1 MKRKLTSIL
10 LMSALLVGG
19 ASTFV
24 SCKDY
29 DGDQAAVQNAN
40 LAKLQEI
47 VKANKDA
54 LDEAIAGKQDQLPQ
68 DVLTNLNQLGT
79 AIANAQTAAD
89 WVNTYGELSV
99 LKDQLTAISAVLG
112 YQDLLS
118 KLDAATKDW
127 EWPENLSELVQR
139 SELLNY
145 VTQEEFQQEIAKCV
159 TMEQLQPYL
168 EMLNGFQT
176 KEALEADVKKIMNEW
191 TNTLAE
197 KFTSY
202 EDFVQ
207 QMSTVPAELE
217 SLNDEIDAIN
227 LALSGLEAKLNI
239 VNNKVAK
246 LITGINVDM
255 VTNPFWGTLNTPF
268 GIKSTV
274 LVGYVG
280 GEINSE
286 KAAIFGDEEGGV
298 AQSANG
304 GAIYLTINPNDI
316 DFTNGNLALVGRD
329 GKEAIGYTLE
339 SLVKDD
345 TKVTTATKAAAVNGY
360 KAVFGLT
367 DGKAAMVNV
376 DKAALK
382 EVASN
387 VLGKI
392 KGQEALDI
400 TSAVQTIYS
409 TFANAVNQY
418 YALQAA
424 WEETQLDGTKKTRA
438 VVSDY
443 NIAAVTVKPLG
454 YSSLDAVAGKVPSVP
469 QIPELTAV
477 LGGVVTNVK
486 APTVGEIN
494 GIGELS
500 FSISD
505 FSEAYH
511 YWENWNTNNWGSVTS
526 LNETVKCWTE
536 SDGTKYVEIKT
547 NVNPSSEDW
556 NYVDI
561 DGDGNKDYYFYD
573 KTTINRIIRLQVKN
587 YDVSRYVENGVT
599 KGAIYTITLG
609 SDGINDLQS
618 QLDGAIAGVTD
629 QVNSMIDKANELA
642 GKFDT
647 KVTSRL
653 NRIIKKF
660 NSLVD
665 NSGQY
670 LKPILLAAGKDNNV
684 VRVSE
689 VPGFYTKFQ
698 GEGAVTLVPTSY
710 TAELLA
716 PAYKKMIKV
725 DGEDVTAS
733 HDGSQKTIV
742 TELTAGKHIIT
753 VSTMDYYGEIITKN
767 YYVEIVK

>member
-1 MKRKLTSIL
+1 
-10 LMSALLVGG
+10 MSALLVGG

-54 LDEAIAGKQDQLPQ
+54 LDEAIDGKQDQLPQ

-112 YQDLLS
+112 YQDLLA
-118 KLDAATKDW
+118 KLEQATKDW

-316 DFTNGNLALVGRD
+316 DFANGNLALVGRD

-454 YSSLDAVAGKVPSVP
+454 YESLNAVGSKLENYNIP
-469 QIPELTAV
+469 QIPLLQDV
-477 LGGVVTNVK
+477 LG
-486 APTVGEIN
+486 AY
-494 GIGELS
+494 
-500 FSISD
+500 ISD
-505 FSEAYH
+505 VKFDPI
-511 YWENWNTNNWGSVTS
+511 NTDKLAKVT
-526 LNETVKCWTE
+526 
-536 SDGTKYVEIKT
+536 VEIPDINKVKIELVDENTGAGSATWDDAT
-547 NVNPSSEDW
+547 NTGTIKINFDNLKVTE
-556 NYVDI
+556 
-561 DGDGNKDYYFYD
+561 GG
-573 KTTINRIIRLQVKN
+573 KTTIDVKLDELVNVVNQLNGELQ
-587 YDVSRYVENGVT
+587 DVNKLIDKV
-599 KGAIYTITLG
+599 
-609 SDGINDLQS
+609 NDLAGRA
-618 QLDGAIAGVTD
+618 DNYIA
-629 QVNSMIDKANELA
+629 KANKVLSYA
-642 GKFDT
+642 NKFIHN
-647 KVTSRL
+647 L
-653 NRIIKKF
+653 P
-660 NSLVD
+660 
-665 NSGQY
+665 QY
-670 LKPILLAAGKDNNV
+670 LQPVMVAVGSNDA
-684 VRVSE
+684 VRLSE
-689 VPGFYTKFQ
+689 VDGVYTQFS
-698 GEGAVTLVPTSY
+698 GAGSVILVPTSY

-716 PAYKKMIKV
+716 PAYKKSIKIDNGAELV
-725 DGEDVTAS
+725 ENCDGTV
-733 HDGSQKTIV
+733 KTLSA
-742 TELTAGKHIIT
+742 ELTKGKHTIT
-753 VSTMDYYGEIITKN
+753 YRVMDYYGTIITKN
-767 YYVEIVK
+767 YYVEVK

>member
-54 LDEAIAGKQDQLPQ
+54 LDEAIDGKQDQLPQ

-112 YQDLLS
+112 YQDLLA
-118 KLDAATKDW
+118 KLEQATKDW

-316 DFTNGNLALVGRD
+316 DFANGNLALVGRD

-443 NIAAVTVKPLG
+443 DIAAVTVKPLG
-454 YSSLDAVAGKVPSVP
+454 YESLNAVGSKLENYNIP
-469 QIPELTAV
+469 QIPLLQDV
-477 LGGVVTNVK
+477 LG
-486 APTVGEIN
+486 AY
-494 GIGELS
+494 
-500 FSISD
+500 ISD
-505 FSEAYH
+505 VKFDPI
-511 YWENWNTNNWGSVTS
+511 NTDKLAKVT
-526 LNETVKCWTE
+526 
-536 SDGTKYVEIKT
+536 VEIPDINKVKIELVDENTGAGSATWDSAT
-547 NVNPSSEDW
+547 NTGTIKINFDNLKVTE
-556 NYVDI
+556 
-561 DGDGNKDYYFYD
+561 GG
-573 KTTINRIIRLQVKN
+573 KTTIDVKLDELVNVVNQLNGELQ
-587 YDVSRYVENGVT
+587 DVNKLIDKV
-599 KGAIYTITLG
+599 
-609 SDGINDLQS
+609 NDLAGRA
-618 QLDGAIAGVTD
+618 DNYIA
-629 QVNSMIDKANELA
+629 KANKVLSYA
-642 GKFDT
+642 NKFIHN
-647 KVTSRL
+647 L
-653 NRIIKKF
+653 P
-660 NSLVD
+660 
-665 NSGQY
+665 QY
-670 LKPILLAAGKDNNV
+670 LQPVMVAVGSNDA
-684 VRVSE
+684 VRLSE
-689 VPGFYTKFQ
+689 VDGVYTQFS
-698 GEGAVTLVPTSY
+698 GAGSVILVPTSY

-716 PAYKKMIKV
+716 PAYKKSIKIDNGAELV
-725 DGEDVTAS
+725 ENCDGTV
-733 HDGSQKTIV
+733 KTLSA
-742 TELTAGKHIIT
+742 ELTKGKHTIT
-753 VSTMDYYGEIITKN
+753 YRVMDYYGTIITKN
-767 YYVEIVK
+767 YYVEVK

>member
-29 DGDQAAVQNAN
+29 DGDQAAVQNAE
-40 LAKLQEI
+40 LAKLQQ
-47 VKANKDA
+47 VVTDNQKALK
-54 LDEAIAGKQDQLPQ
+54 EAIDGKQDQLPA
-68 DVLTNLNQLGT
+68 DVVANLDKLGT
-79 AIANAQTAAD
+79 AITNAQTAAD
-89 WVNTYGELSV
+89 WVNANSALNT
-99 LKDQLTAISAVLG
+99 LTGQVEAIAALAGNQEILNKLAEVAVNWG
-112 YQDLLS
+112 DDMS
-118 KLDAATKDW
+118 
-127 EWPENLSELVQR
+127 NVVMR

-145 VTQEEFQQEIAKCV
+145 VTQEDFNTEIAKCV
-159 TMEQLQPYL
+159 KIEDLAPFL

-176 KEALEADVKKIMNEW
+176 KEALQADVKKIMNDW
-191 TNTLAE
+191 TNELAE
-197 KFTSY
+197 NFTSY

-207 QMSTVPAELE
+207 QMSVVPAEIEAINTALENLE
-217 SLNDEIDAIN
+217 S
-227 LALSGLEAKLNI
+227 KLNI

-246 LITGINVDM
+246 LVTGINVDM
-255 VTNPFWGTLNTPF
+255 VENPFWGTLNTPF
-268 GIKSTV
+268 GLKSTV

-280 GEINSE
+280 GEINNE
-286 KAAIFGDEEGGV
+286 KAAVFGDEEGGL
-298 AQSANG
+298 AQSATG
-304 GAIYLTINPNDI
+304 GSIYLTLNPNDI
-316 DFTNGNLALVGRD
+316 EAEGMNFTLVGRD
-329 GKEAIGYTLE
+329 GEEAPGYELA
-339 SLVKDD
+339 SLVKDNS
-345 TKVTTATKAAAVNGY
+345 KVTTVTTRAAAVNGY
-360 KAVFGLT
+360 KADFALN
-367 DGKAAMVNV
+367 DGKKAMVNV

-392 KGQEALDI
+392 KGQEGLDI
-400 TSAVQTIYS
+400 TGAVQTIYS
-409 TFANAVNQY
+409 TFAKAVDQY

-424 WEETQLDGTKKTRA
+424 WDEEQLDGSKKTRA

-477 LGGVVTNVK
+477 LGGVVTNIEPV
-486 APTVGEIN
+486 TVGEIN
-494 GIGELS
+494 GIGELT

-505 FSEAYH
+505 YSEQYAYYFDYNTG
-511 YWENWNTNNWGSVTS
+511 YWSSGTNYQP
-526 LNETVKCWTE
+526 TVEVGTNP
-536 SDGTKYVEIKT
+536 DGTKFAKIISK
-547 NVNPSSEDW
+547 VNDATSGW
-556 NYVDI
+556 GYVDV
-561 DGDGNKDYYFYD
+561 DGDGYDDYYHSEN
-573 KTTINRIIRLQVKN
+573 TNINRIVTLNVKDYSVYQVK
-587 YDVSRYVENGVT
+587 DSNG
-599 KGAIYTITLG
+599 KIIGAQYYITLG
-609 SDGINDLQS
+609 SDGINDLQA

-642 GKFDT
+642 AKFDT
-647 KVTSRL
+647 KVISRM

-665 NSGQY
+665 NAGQY
-670 LKPILLAAGKDNNV
+670 LKPILLAAGKDNNA

-725 DGEDVTAS
+725 DGKDVTES
-733 HDGSQKTIV
+733 HEGTQKTVV
-742 TELTAGKHIIT
+742 TELTAGKHTIT
-753 VSTMDYYGEIITKN
+753 VTTMDYYGEIITKN

>member
-1 MKRKLTSIL
+1 
-10 LMSALLVGG
+10 MSALLVGG

-54 LDEAIAGKQDQLPQ
+54 LDEAIDGKQDQLPQ

-112 YQDLLS
+112 YQDLLA
-118 KLDAATKDW
+118 KLEQATKDW

-316 DFTNGNLALVGRD
+316 DFANGNLALVGRD

-443 NIAAVTVKPLG
+443 DIAAVTVKPLG
-454 YSSLDAVAGKVPSVP
+454 YESLNAVGSKLENYNIP
-469 QIPELTAV
+469 QIPLLQDV
-477 LGGVVTNVK
+477 LGAYISDVKFDPINTDKLAKVTVEIPDINKVKIELVDENTGAGSATWDNVTNTGTIK
-486 APTVGEIN
+486 IN
-494 GIGELS
+494 FDNLK
-500 FSISD
+500 
-505 FSEAYH
+505 
-511 YWENWNTNNWGSVTS
+511 VT
-526 LNETVKCWTE
+526 E
-536 SDGTKYVEIKT
+536 G
-547 NVNPSSEDW
+547 
-556 NYVDI
+556 
-561 DGDGNKDYYFYD
+561 G
-573 KTTINRIIRLQVKN
+573 KTTIDVKLDELVNVVNQLNGELQ
-587 YDVSRYVENGVT
+587 DVNKLIDKV
-599 KGAIYTITLG
+599 
-609 SDGINDLQS
+609 NDLAGRA
-618 QLDGAIAGVTD
+618 DNYIA
-629 QVNSMIDKANELA
+629 KANKVLSYA
-642 GKFDT
+642 NKFIHN
-647 KVTSRL
+647 L
-653 NRIIKKF
+653 P
-660 NSLVD
+660 
-665 NSGQY
+665 QY
-670 LKPILLAAGKDNNV
+670 LQPVMVAVGSNDA
-684 VRVSE
+684 VRLSE
-689 VPGFYTKFQ
+689 VDGVYTQFS
-698 GEGAVTLVPTSY
+698 GAGSVILVPTSY

-716 PAYKKMIKV
+716 PAYKKSIKIDNGAELV
-725 DGEDVTAS
+725 ENCDGTV
-733 HDGSQKTIV
+733 KTLSA
-742 TELTAGKHIIT
+742 ELTKGKHTIT
-753 VSTMDYYGEIITKN
+753 YRVMDYYGTIITKN
-767 YYVEIVK
+767 YYVEVK

>member
-54 LDEAIAGKQDQLPQ
+54 LDEAIDGKQDQLPQ

-112 YQDLLS
+112 YQDLLA
-118 KLDAATKDW
+118 KLEQATKDW

-316 DFTNGNLALVGRD
+316 DFANGNLALVGRD

-454 YSSLDAVAGKVPSVP
+454 YESLNAVGSKLENYNIP
-469 QIPELTAV
+469 QIPLLQDV
-477 LGGVVTNVK
+477 LG
-486 APTVGEIN
+486 AY
-494 GIGELS
+494 
-500 FSISD
+500 ISD
-505 FSEAYH
+505 VKFDPI
-511 YWENWNTNNWGSVTS
+511 NTDKLAKVT
-526 LNETVKCWTE
+526 
-536 SDGTKYVEIKT
+536 VEIPDINKVKIELVDENTGAGSATWDDAT
-547 NVNPSSEDW
+547 NTGTIKINFDNLKVTE
-556 NYVDI
+556 
-561 DGDGNKDYYFYD
+561 GG
-573 KTTINRIIRLQVKN
+573 KTTIDVKLDELVNVVNQLNGELQ
-587 YDVSRYVENGVT
+587 DVNKLIDKV
-599 KGAIYTITLG
+599 
-609 SDGINDLQS
+609 NDLAGRA
-618 QLDGAIAGVTD
+618 DNYIA
-629 QVNSMIDKANELA
+629 KANKVLSYA
-642 GKFDT
+642 NKFIHN
-647 KVTSRL
+647 L
-653 NRIIKKF
+653 P
-660 NSLVD
+660 
-665 NSGQY
+665 QY
-670 LKPILLAAGKDNNV
+670 LQPVMVAVGSNDA
-684 VRVSE
+684 VRLSE
-689 VPGFYTKFQ
+689 VDGVYTQFS
-698 GEGAVTLVPTSY
+698 GAGSVILVPTSY

-716 PAYKKMIKV
+716 PAYKKSIKIDNGAELV
-725 DGEDVTAS
+725 ENCDGTV
-733 HDGSQKTIV
+733 KTLSA
-742 TELTAGKHIIT
+742 ELTKGKHTIT
-753 VSTMDYYGEIITKN
+753 YRVMDYYGTIITKN
-767 YYVEIVK
+767 YYVEVK

>member
-29 DGDQAAVQNAN
+29 DGDQAAVTNAE
-40 LAKLQEI
+40 LAKLQE
-47 VKANKDA
+47 VVTANKAA
-54 LDEAIAGKQDQLPQ
+54 LDAAIAGKQDQLPA
-68 DVLTNLNQLGT
+68 DVVANLDKLGT
-79 AIANAQTAAD
+79 AITNAQSAAD
-89 WVNTYGELSV
+89 WVNANSALNT
-99 LKDQLTAISAVLG
+99 LTGQVEAIAALAGNQEILNKLAEVAVNWG
-112 YQDLLS
+112 DDMS
-118 KLDAATKDW
+118 
-127 EWPENLSELVQR
+127 NVVMR

-145 VTQEEFQQEIAKCV
+145 VTQEDFNTEIAKCV
-159 TMEQLQPYL
+159 KIEDLAPYL

-176 KEALEADVKKIMNEW
+176 KEALQADVKKIMNDW
-191 TNTLAE
+191 TNELAE
-197 KFTSY
+197 NFTSY

-207 QMSTVPAELE
+207 QMSVVPAEIEAINTALENLE
-217 SLNDEIDAIN
+217 S
-227 LALSGLEAKLNI
+227 KLNI

-246 LITGINVDM
+246 LVTGINVDM
-255 VTNPFWGTLNTPF
+255 VENPFWGTLNTPF
-268 GIKSTV
+268 GLKSTV

-280 GEINSE
+280 GEINNE
-286 KAAIFGDEEGGV
+286 KAAVFGDEEGGL
-298 AQSANG
+298 AQSATG
-304 GAIYLTINPNDI
+304 GSIYLTLNPNDI
-316 DFTNGNLALVGRD
+316 EAEGMNFTLVGRD
-329 GKEAIGYTLE
+329 GEEAPGYELA
-339 SLVKDD
+339 SLVKDNS
-345 TKVTTATKAAAVNGY
+345 KVTTVTTRAAAVNGY
-360 KAVFGLT
+360 KADFALN
-367 DGKAAMVNV
+367 DGKKAMVNV

-392 KGQEALDI
+392 KGQEGLDI
-400 TSAVQTIYS
+400 TGAVQTIYS
-409 TFANAVNQY
+409 TFAKAVDQY

-424 WEETQLDGTKKTRA
+424 WDEEQLDGSKKTRA

-477 LGGVVTNVK
+477 LGGVVTKIDPV
-486 APTVGEIN
+486 TVGEIN
-494 GIGELS
+494 GIGELT

-505 FSEAYH
+505 YSDQYAYYYDFNTGYWSEG
-511 YWENWNTNNWGSVTS
+511 TNYQPTVEVG
-526 LNETVKCWTE
+526 LNPA
-536 SDGTKYVEIKT
+536 DGTKFAKIISK
-547 NVNPSSEDW
+547 VNDATSGRG
-556 NYVDI
+556 YVDV
-561 DGDGNKDYYFYD
+561 DGDGYDDYYHSEN
-573 KTTINRIIRLQVKN
+573 TNINRIVTLNVKDYSVYQVK
-587 YDVSRYVENGVT
+587 DSNG
-599 KGAIYTITLG
+599 KIIGAQYYITLG
-609 SDGINDLQS
+609 SDGINDLQA

-642 GKFDT
+642 AKFDT
-647 KVTSRL
+647 KVISRM

-665 NSGQY
+665 NAGQY
-670 LKPILLAAGKDNNV
+670 LKPILLAAGKDNNA

-725 DGEDVTAS
+725 DGKDVTES
-733 HDGSQKTIV
+733 HDGTQKTVV
-742 TELTAGKHIIT
+742 TELTAGKHTIT
-753 VSTMDYYGEIITKN
+753 VTTMDYYGEIITKN

>member
-1 MKRKLTSIL
+1 
-10 LMSALLVGG
+10 MSALLVGG

-54 LDEAIAGKQDQLPQ
+54 LDEAIDGKQDQLPQ

-112 YQDLLS
+112 YQDLLA
-118 KLDAATKDW
+118 KLEQATKDW

-316 DFTNGNLALVGRD
+316 DFANGNLALVGRD

-443 NIAAVTVKPLG
+443 DIAAVTVKPLG
-454 YSSLDAVAGKVPSVP
+454 YESLNAVGSKLENYNIP
-469 QIPELTAV
+469 QIPLLQDV
-477 LGGVVTNVK
+477 LG
-486 APTVGEIN
+486 AY
-494 GIGELS
+494 
-500 FSISD
+500 ISD
-505 FSEAYH
+505 VKFDPI
-511 YWENWNTNNWGSVTS
+511 NTDKLAKVT
-526 LNETVKCWTE
+526 
-536 SDGTKYVEIKT
+536 VEIPDINKVKIELVDENTGAGSATWDSAT
-547 NVNPSSEDW
+547 NTGTIKINFDNLKVTE
-556 NYVDI
+556 
-561 DGDGNKDYYFYD
+561 GG
-573 KTTINRIIRLQVKN
+573 KTTIDVKLDELVNVVNQLNGELQ
-587 YDVSRYVENGVT
+587 DVNKLIDKV
-599 KGAIYTITLG
+599 
-609 SDGINDLQS
+609 NDLAGRA
-618 QLDGAIAGVTD
+618 DNYIA
-629 QVNSMIDKANELA
+629 KANKVLSYA
-642 GKFDT
+642 NKFIHN
-647 KVTSRL
+647 L
-653 NRIIKKF
+653 P
-660 NSLVD
+660 
-665 NSGQY
+665 QY
-670 LKPILLAAGKDNNV
+670 LQPVMVAVGSNDA
-684 VRVSE
+684 VRLSE
-689 VPGFYTKFQ
+689 VDGVYTQFS
-698 GEGAVTLVPTSY
+698 GAGSVILVPTSY

-716 PAYKKMIKV
+716 PAYKKSIKIDNGAELV
-725 DGEDVTAS
+725 ENCDGTV
-733 HDGSQKTIV
+733 KTLSA
-742 TELTAGKHIIT
+742 ELTKGKHTIT
-753 VSTMDYYGEIITKN
+753 YRVMDYYGTIITKN
-767 YYVEIVK
+767 YYVEVK